1 MTAVLA
7 IGAVHDHAA
16 NRGVELTPAV
26 PPRSRERL
34 EPAHRA
40 RTDCNPDRSLSDYP
54 HMRANLT
61 LLQLRRPPIPVAV
74 PTRKGGKMPPPD
86 GSLLLT
92 GRLVGATN
100 FACSLPKALNLIHRE
115 EARQFDV
122 MNGTSGYSDTG
133 YSRCHC
139 GVSHVENHHHTG
151 TIGSPPVH
159 RDKLA
164 PGG

>member
-1 MTAVLA
+1 PVE
-7 IGAVHDHAA
+7 DHAR
-16 NRGVELTPAV
+16 NRGVGLPPAL
-26 PPRSRERL
+26 PPGSRERL
-34 EPAHRA
+34 ERIGLEPTA
-40 RTDCNPDRSLSDYP
+40 NPDRSLSDYP
-54 HMRANLT
+54 HMRAHLG

-92 GRLVGATN
+92 GRLIGATN
-100 FACSLPKALNLIHRE
+100 FACPLPKALNLIHRE

-122 MNGTSGYSDTG
+122 MNGTSGYSNTR

-151 TIGSPPVH
+151 TIGS
-159 RDKLA
+159 
-164 PGG
+164 